1 MTGAESAFKNP
12 DLSLASRDDALPG
25 LPYLLDSSRLSSL
38 LGETVRVTRVR
49 YKPRTSL
56 LVAFRRIRNGAFDYG
71 WAMTRTRAGN
81 AKLLRRELTS
91 RSRGGDI
98 RVLRPDPRQD
108 DNLVAVG
115 GVEDDW
121 VLYGNLLWLREHGME
136 RIGLPQRPGSVLAGA
151 GSVLRY
157 KPERRLV
164 LFVQNSGGPVVIKTA
179 ATPAGAEQ
187 QTHFLERLNLHGVPH
202 LPQLGDTECLEH
214 GISACA
220 AWGGGDL
227 AGLDDD
233 SGAVS
238 AGEALA
244 RLHGIPLGG
253 FPAGPDVWRDDI
265 AAQLQATRSMVASL
279 LPALE
284 EPARWVEAEL
294 RARLLTDGVASKYV
308 LVHGDFSAD
317 QVLVGGS
324 EVRLIDFDRAR
335 TGVAEADLGSFAAAE
350 EAAYASAS
358 REPDGLAGAAGGAGP
373 AGAARGA
380 GGAGPTGGA
389 GPAGGPKT
397 ARLSEGYAAAGGRF
411 TEAGVDAWAAFR
423 LFNSSV
429 DPFRD
434 RSPEWAADMSWHLR
448 RAKELIS

>member
-1 MTGAESAFKNP
+1 MTAAEPEFKNP

-25 LPYLLDSSRLSSL
+25 LPWLLDNTRLSSL

-71 WAMTRTRAGN
+71 WAMTRTPAGN

-91 RSRGGDI
+91 RSRSGGI

-121 VLYGNLLWLREHGME
+121 VLYGNLLWLREHGLE
-136 RIGLPQRPGSVLAGA
+136 RLGLQHRPGALLAGAGSTLAGA

-164 LFVQNSGGPVVIKTA
+164 LFVPNSGAPVVIKAA

-187 QTHFLERLNLHGVPH
+187 QAHFLERLNLHGVPH
-202 LPQLGDTECLEH
+202 LTQLGDAECLEH

-253 FPAGPDVWRDDI
+253 FPAGPEVWRDEI
-265 AAQLQATRSMVASL
+265 AAQLRATRTMVASL
-279 LPALE
+279 LPDLE
-284 EPARWVEAEL
+284 EPARRMEAEL
-294 RARLLTDGVASKYV
+294 RTRLLTDGTASKYV

-350 EAAYASAS
+350 EAVRAEAS
-358 REPDGLAGAAGGAGP
+358 G
-373 AGAARGA
+373 
-380 GGAGPTGGA
+380 GPTGPARGT
-389 GPAGGPKT
+389 GGAGGPKT
-397 ARLSEGYAAAGGRF
+397 ARLSEGYAGAGGRF
-411 TEAGVDAWAAFR
+411 TPAGVDAWAAFR

>member
-1 MTGAESAFKNP
+1 LWHS
-12 DLSLASRDDALPG
+12 
-25 LPYLLDSSRLSSL
+25 
-38 LGETVRVTRVR
+38 
-49 YKPRTSL
+49 
-56 LVAFRRIRNGAFDYG
+56 RRIRNNAFVYG
-71 WAMTRTRAGN
+71 WAMTRTRASN
-81 AKLLRRELTS
+81 AKLLRRELAS
-91 RSRGGDI
+91 RSRGGGI

-121 VLYGNLLWLREHGME
+121 VLYRNLLWLREQGME
-136 RIGLPQRPGSVLAGA
+136 RLGLPQPGSTLAGA

-164 LFVQNSGGPVVIKTA
+164 LFVQNSGAPVVIKVA
-179 ATPAGAEQ
+179 ATPADAEQ
-187 QTHFLERLNLHGVPH
+187 EADFLGQLNLHGVPH
-202 LPQLGDTECLEH
+202 LPQLGDAECLGH
-214 GISACA
+214 GITACA

-227 AGLDDD
+227 AGLDDG
-233 SGAVS
+233 SGAVN

-244 RLHGIPLGG
+244 RLHGIPANG
-253 FPAGPDVWRDDI
+253 FAEGQDVWREHV
-265 AAQLQATRSMVASL
+265 AAQMQATRSMVALL

-284 EPARWVEAEL
+284 EPARRVESEL
-294 RARLLTDGVASKYV
+294 RARLLTDGAATEYV

-350 EAAYASAS
+350 EAV
-358 REPDGLAGAAGGAGP
+358 RAGASEVPAGG
-373 AGAARGA
+373 
-380 GGAGPTGGA
+380 
-389 GPAGGPKT
+389 AGGPKT
-397 ARLSEGYAAAGGRF
+397 ARLNEGYARAGGKF
-411 TEAGVDAWAAFR
+411 TEAGVDAWAAYR
-423 LFNSSV
+423 LYNSSV